1 MVWGVTRGR
10 WSWSRKGE
18 EGGSRH
24 IDIEQAE
31 RTGDFILNIMGS
43 HWLT

>member
-24 IDIEQAE
+24 IDTEQAE
-31 RTGDFILNIMGS
+31 RTGGFILNIMGS